1 MAGDFIALA
10 AQAHAAYAAGDHR
23 AAELLF
29 TAALDAAPSS
39 DISKELLA
47 TLYAN
52 RAAARLRGD
61 ESSLTGMH
69 DAGLALT
76 LNPNLPR
83 PRLRLATALAAA
95 GREAEASEQ
104 ATLVLGL
111 HNLSVAMTRE
121 ATAVLRQSAA
131 RTAASHSASMSGM
144 TDACRH
150 LVQRTQLLRVH
161 LSPPADGVV
170 RSGRWQTLSV
180 RLSNEMGLF
189 DAACFAA
196 EARARVRLEVIALS
210 QGQRQASLRM
220 SVRQAH
226 EPPPPPEAIVPI
238 TAPPPPEAIVP
249 ITAPPP
255 SEATVP
261 NTASAVRSA
270 ASLNA
275 ARMVTGGDATCGG
288 SGGGGA
294 VMGTAGSGV
303 WLRLHRGRAT
313 AEVRVDVVVGG
324 EGGGDVVGGG
334 EGEDEGEGK
343 GESEGASLPSSVA
356 LWAELWADAAPG
368 GDEGAVL
375 GAASPITTAL
385 PALSLPLPF
394 VTSATS
400 ASSSATATS
409 ATFATAS
416 SAAASASANL
426 TPATSAT
433 SPKASP
439 QEQLRRDSSIS
450 SISFEASPQEQL
462 RRRLE
467 AIRSPQA
474 LAAAA
479 ITPTTLPAIV
489 QGLRLLP
496 ARAHAPYR
504 ASPRTPYRDPLVLA
518 ELEIS
523 PRYAPPLV
531 LAESASDIAGR
542 LWDSGAQLAA
552 WLCEGDLLETTL
564 RVVSS
569 VASPS
574 LEISPRYAPFG
585 VLELGAGIG
594 VAGLAAAALGAR
606 VLLTDLEGALPLLKL
621 NAAAN
626 APLCR
631 WRPAVAALEWGCE
644 DAAWRAALQVAE
656 EAAAEEAAA
665 EEAAAVE
672 AVAVEAVAV
681 EAAVE
686 AAVVEEAAVPAPFPA
701 PYPWLVLASD
711 VVYEPLAYEPL
722 LHTLRRLGATGVATH
737 TLMAH
742 RSRHPDEGA
751 FFTSAAR
758 HFAITQ
764 LRGPHPF
771 VPIGACT
778 PVPCAP
784 GLFGSAHGDAPGLF
798 GSAHGDAPG
807 LFGSAHGDAPGLFG
821 SAHGD
826 GGGGGGGDGNGT
838 SGGEDCTEPSSP
850 STLAPE
856 GAIYLLEFEYT
867 GVRVR

>member
-1 MAGDFIALA
+1 M
-10 AQAHAAYAAGDHR
+10 
-23 AAELLF
+23 
-29 TAALDAAPSS
+29 
-39 DISKELLA
+39 
-47 TLYAN
+47 
-52 RAAARLRGD
+52 
-61 ESSLTGMH
+61 
-69 DAGLALT
+69 
-76 LNPNLPR
+76 
-83 PRLRLATALAAA
+83 
-95 GREAEASEQ
+95 
-104 ATLVLGL
+104 
-111 HNLSVAMTRE
+111 
-121 ATAVLRQSAA
+121 
-131 RTAASHSASMSGM
+131 
-144 TDACRH
+144 
-150 LVQRTQLLRVH
+150 
-161 LSPPADGVV
+161 
-170 RSGRWQTLSV
+170 
-180 RLSNEMGLF
+180 
-189 DAACFAA
+189 
-196 EARARVRLEVIALS
+196 
-210 QGQRQASLRM
+210 
-220 SVRQAH
+220 
-226 EPPPPPEAIVPI
+226 
-238 TAPPPPEAIVP
+238 
-249 ITAPPP
+249 
-255 SEATVP
+255 
-261 NTASAVRSA
+261 
-270 ASLNA
+270 
-275 ARMVTGGDATCGG
+275 
-288 SGGGGA
+288 
-294 VMGTAGSGV
+294 
-303 WLRLHRGRAT
+303 
-313 AEVRVDVVVGG
+313 
-324 EGGGDVVGGG
+324 
-334 EGEDEGEGK
+334 
-343 GESEGASLPSSVA
+343 
-356 LWAELWADAAPG
+356 
-368 GDEGAVL
+368 
-375 GAASPITTAL
+375 
-385 PALSLPLPF
+385 
-394 VTSATS
+394 
-400 ASSSATATS
+400 
-409 ATFATAS
+409 
-416 SAAASASANL
+416 
-426 TPATSAT
+426 
-433 SPKASP
+433 
-439 QEQLRRDSSIS
+439 
-450 SISFEASPQEQL
+450 
-462 RRRLE
+462 
-467 AIRSPQA
+467 
-474 LAAAA
+474 
-479 ITPTTLPAIV
+479 

-807 LFGSAHGDAPGLFG
+807 LFGSAHGD
-821 SAHGD
+821 

-867 GVRVR
+867 GVRRYSSCVLRVRVIALFFGAANASA